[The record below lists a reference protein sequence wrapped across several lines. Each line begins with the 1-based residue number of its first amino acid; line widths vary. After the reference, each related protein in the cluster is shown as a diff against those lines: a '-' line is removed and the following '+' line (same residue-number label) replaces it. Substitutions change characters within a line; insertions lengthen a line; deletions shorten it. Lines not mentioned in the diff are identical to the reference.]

1 MSDCIGWLSK
11 NSLNRYR
18 PAILYT
24 QYSLFV
30 FGVMFWIDANLGA
43 DGFKEETWGAFA
55 YFFPAKMWAALNM
68 GASAL
73 AIIGLK
79 KPIRS
84 WMVAIGA
91 ALHCVQFGAISY
103 SATYTGGEMIVGMFA
118 SVYLL
123 PIHMWLFYEAANR
136 WKASPSSSLCRQ

>member
-1 MSDCIGWLSK
+1 MNDCIGWLAK

-30 FGVMFWIDANLGA
+30 FGVMFWLDANLGSE
-43 DGFKEETWGAFA
+43 GFKEATWGAFA

-73 AIIGLK
+73 AIVGLK
-79 KPIRS
+79 KPIRT
-84 WMVAIGA
+84 WMVSAGA
-91 ALHCVQFGAISY
+91 FLHCVQFGAISY
-103 SATYTGGEMIVGMFA
+103 SATYTGGEMIVGLFA
-118 SVYLL
+118 SVYFL
-123 PIHMWLFYEAANR
+123 PLHMWLLYEAVTR
-136 WKASPSSSLCRQ
+136 WKTSPLNNLHRA